1 MNGHGR
7 WLVATTAVMAAVTII
22 IGCDRA
28 TGPETSEVRLSG
40 SSYTDFHVDSP
51 CAEHPAPPELTGV
64 KITFA
69 DPAGAAVGAAVTGS
83 LQRQELPKGPGTE
96 ARAHGGCRMLAPTA
110 SRCPRRPPT
119 RSPSSRV
126 SGSSPQV
133 PATST
138 A

>member
-1 MNGHGR
+1 MNGRGR

-40 SSYTDFHVDSP
+40 SIYTDFHVDSQ

-83 LQRQELPKGPGTE
+83 LQRQELPKGPGT
-96 ARAHGGCRMLAPTA
+96 G
-110 SRCPRRPPT
+110 
-119 RSPSSRV
+119 
-126 SGSSPQV
+126 GSSPQV
-133 PATST
+133 LATST